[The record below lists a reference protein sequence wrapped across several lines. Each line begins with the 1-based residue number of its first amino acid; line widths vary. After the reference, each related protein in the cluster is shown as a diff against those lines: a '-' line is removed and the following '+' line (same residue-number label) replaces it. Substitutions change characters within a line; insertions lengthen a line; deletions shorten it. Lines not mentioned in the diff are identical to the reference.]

1 MKTTQ
6 ITLLYALFFLAIA
19 CNSSAPE
26 SSENIETADPTQV
39 VGELIEEAVE
49 TEEKEKVTCSDKLV
63 NKYEPAADEEYISE
77 EEFEDWERTCAYK
90 SLKIVTKTECDYT
103 GKCLETSVTLSK
115 QNVKGQYIEI
125 KNKEE
130 LFNDKKGELLS
141 QINKAF
147 KAEFNAN
154 IKDPEFIECYETSIY
169 QNQNFK
175 DIRITVSEY
184 GFSFVSYYELLGYCN
199 FNPGPLA
206 FSLSL
211 EEMEKYLK
219 P

>member
-1 MKTTQ
+1 MKTTH
-6 ITLLYALFFLAIA
+6 ITLLFAPFFLAIA

-26 SSENIETADPTQV
+26 SSERIETADSALAV
-39 VGELIEEAVE
+39 NEVIEEEVE
-49 TEEKEKVTCSDKLV
+49 IEEKEKVTCSDKLV
-63 NKYEPAADEEYISE
+63 NKYQPAADEEYILE
-77 EEFEDWERTCAYK
+77 GEFEDWERTCAYK

-115 QNVKGQYIEI
+115 KNVKGQYIEI
-125 KNKEE
+125 KNMEE
-130 LFNDKKGELLS
+130 LFNDKKGELLA
-141 QINKAF
+141 QINKDF

-154 IKDPEFIECYETSIY
+154 IKNPEFSECYETSTY

-175 DIRITVSEY
+175 ALTLTVSEY